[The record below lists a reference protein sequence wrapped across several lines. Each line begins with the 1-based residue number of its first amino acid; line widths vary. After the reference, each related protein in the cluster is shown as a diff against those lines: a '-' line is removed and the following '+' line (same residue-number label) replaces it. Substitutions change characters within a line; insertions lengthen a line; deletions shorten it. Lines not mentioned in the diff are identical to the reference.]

1 MISVVETD
9 AMFAIAFLIG
19 LVVLCVLAGFYGADS
34 RHDEPDR
41 HRPNLY
47 WRRDSS

>member
-1 MISVVETD
+1 MMTVVETGP
-9 AMFAIAFLIG
+9 MFAIAFLIG
-19 LVVLCVLAGFYGADS
+19 LVALCVLAGFYGTDS

-41 HRPNLY
+41 HRPDLY

>member
-1 MISVVETD
+1 MILVAETD
-9 AMFAIAFLIG
+9 DMFAIAFLIG
-19 LVVLCVLAGFYGADS
+19 LVALGILAGFYGADS

-41 HRPNLY
+41 HRPDLY